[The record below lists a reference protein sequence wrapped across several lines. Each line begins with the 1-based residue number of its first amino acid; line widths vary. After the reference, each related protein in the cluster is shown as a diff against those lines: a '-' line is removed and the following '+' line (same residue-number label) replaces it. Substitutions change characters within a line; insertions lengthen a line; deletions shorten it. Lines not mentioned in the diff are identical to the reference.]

1 MHNTIKKIAAVNG
14 IVGFG
19 KSSLAV
25 TVPVISSMGIQCC
38 PVPTA
43 LFSNHPGF
51 PQFYKKDLTIE
62 LPTYLDYWKKLDL
75 TFDGILSGF
84 LSSLE
89 QIETVKRLITEFS
102 TKNTTVIIDPVM
114 GDHGHLYSVYTK
126 EMCEAMK
133 ELAAYAHIL
142 TPNLTEAC
150 ILADIP
156 YHDGDWSNEE
166 LHELLEH
173 LQRYPAGQI
182 VVSGISSEDCL
193 VNLIYDKAC
202 GTTIQK
208 QKKAGKERSGTGDV
222 FAAIIAGSAVHGI
235 PFEES
240 VTMAGQF
247 VREAIIFTEENHIP
261 STDGVYFEPL
271 LGALAASCIHRKI
284 PVPDCQK

>member
-51 PQFYKKDLTIE
+51 PQFYKKDLTNE
-62 LPTYLDYWKKLDL
+62 LPDYLDYWKKLDL

-84 LSSLE
+84 LSSLA

-114 GDHGHLYSVYTK
+114 GDHGRLYSVYTK

-156 YHDGDWSNEE
+156 YHDGDWSDCE
-166 LHELLEH
+166 LHALLAQLKE
-173 LQRYPAGQI
+173 QYPANQI
-182 VVSGISSEDCL
+182 VVSGISSEDFL
-193 VNLIYDKAC
+193 INLIFDKAH

-208 QKKAGKERSGTGDV
+208 QKKAGNERSGTGDV
-222 FAAIIAGSAVHGI
+222 FAAIIASNAVHGI

-247 VREAIIFTEENHIP
+247 IREAIIFTEENHIP
-261 STDGVYFEPL
+261 STDGVYLEPL
-271 LGALAASCIHRKI
+271 LGTLAAYSRKNTI
-284 PVPDCQK
+284 Y

>member
-1 MHNTIKKIAAVNG
+1 MHNTIPKIAAVNG

-25 TVPVISSMGIQCC
+25 TVPVISTMGIQCC

-51 PQFYKKDLTIE
+51 PQFYKKDLTAE
-62 LPTYLDYWKKLDL
+62 LPTYLDYWQTLDL

-89 QIETVKRLITEFS
+89 QIEMVKRLITEFS
-102 TKNTTVIIDPVM
+102 TKDTTVIIDPVM
-114 GDHGHLYSVYTK
+114 GDHGRLYSVYTTK
-126 EMCEAMK
+126 MCEAMK
-133 ELAAYAHIL
+133 ELATLAHIL

-156 YHDGDWSNEE
+156 YHAGDWTDAE
-166 LHELLEH
+166 LHELLGH
-173 LQRYPAGQI
+173 LKRYPATRI
-182 VVSGISSEDCL
+182 VVSGISSEDFL
-193 VNLIYDKAC
+193 VNLIYDRDN

-222 FAAIIAGSAVHGI
+222 FAAIIASNAVRGI
-235 PFEES
+235 PFEDS

-247 VREAIIFTEENHIP
+247 VREAIIFTEENNIP

-271 LGALAASCIHRKI
+271 LGKLSK
-284 PVPDCQK
+284 

>member
-25 TVPVISSMGIQCC
+25 TVPVISAMGIQCC

-51 PQFYKKDLTIE
+51 PQFYKKDLTTE
-62 LPTYLDYWKKLDL
+62 LPDYLDYWKKLDL
-75 TFDGILSGF
+75 SFNGILSGF

-89 QIETVKRLITEFS
+89 QIDMVKRLIREFS
-102 TKNTTVIIDPVM
+102 TPDTKVIIDPVM
-114 GDHGHLYSVYTK
+114 GDHGRLYSVYTK

-133 ELAAYAHIL
+133 ELASFAHIL

-150 ILADIP
+150 ILTDTP
-156 YHDGDWSNEE
+156 YHDGDWTDAE
-166 LHELLEH
+166 LHGLLAR
-173 LQRYPAGQI
+173 LKQYPANQI
-182 VVSGISSEDCL
+182 VVSGIASEDFL
-193 VNLIYDKAC
+193 VNLIYDKEN

-208 QKKAGKERSGTGDV
+208 QKKTGKERSGTGDV
-222 FAAIIAGSAVHGI
+222 FAAIIASNAVHGI

-240 VTMAGQF
+240 VTIAGQF
-247 VREAIIFTEENHIP
+247 VREAIIFTEENNIP

-271 LGALAASCIHRKI
+271 LGKLAK
-284 PVPDCQK
+284 

>member
-1 MHNTIKKIAAVNG
+1 MHNTIPKIAAVNG

-25 TVPVISSMGIQCC
+25 TVPVISAMGIQCC

-51 PQFYKKDLTIE
+51 PQFYKKDLTGE
-62 LPTYLDYWKKLDL
+62 LPDYLDYWKKLNL
-75 TFDGILSGF
+75 TFNGILSGF

-89 QIETVKRLITEFS
+89 QIDMVKRLITEFS
-102 TKNTTVIIDPVM
+102 TDTTKVIIDPVM
-114 GDHGHLYSVYTK
+114 GDNGRLYSVYTK

-133 ELAAYAHIL
+133 ELASYAHIL

-156 YHDGDWSNEE
+156 YHDGDWSNNE
-166 LHELLEH
+166 LHQLLEC
-173 LQRYPAGQI
+173 LKQYPADQM

-193 VNLIYDKAC
+193 VNLIYDKSN

-222 FAAIIAGSAVHGI
+222 FAAIIAVGAVRGI

-240 VTMAGQF
+240 VTRASRF
-247 VREAIIFTEENHIP
+247 VREAIIFTEENNIP

-271 LGALAASCIHRKI
+271 LSKLSEKPSQQGE
-284 PVPDCQK
+284 

>member
-25 TVPVISSMGIQCC
+25 TVPVISAMGIQCC

-51 PQFYKKDLTIE
+51 PQFYKKDLTGE
-62 LPTYLDYWKKLDL
+62 LPDYLDHWKKLGL
-75 TFDGILSGF
+75 TFGGILSGF

-89 QIETVKRLITEFS
+89 QIDLVKRLITEFS
-102 TKNTTVIIDPVM
+102 TETTKVIIDPVM
-114 GDHGHLYSVYTK
+114 GDHGRLYSVYTK

-133 ELAAYAHIL
+133 DLAAYAHIL

-150 ILADIP
+150 ILTDTP
-156 YHDGDWSNEE
+156 YHEGDWTNEE
-166 LHELLEH
+166 LHTLLDC
-173 LQRYPAGQI
+173 LKKYPAEQI

-193 VNLIYDKAC
+193 VNLIYDSIH

-208 QKKAGKERSGTGDV
+208 QKKAGNERSGTGDV
-222 FAAIIAGSAVHGI
+222 FAAIIASNAVNDV

-240 VTMAGQF
+240 VTMASRF
-247 VREAIIFTEENHIP
+247 IREAIIFTEENNIP

-271 LGALAASCIHRKI
+271 LGKLAK
-284 PVPDCQK
+284 

>member
-1 MHNTIKKIAAVNG
+1 MHNTIPKIAAVNG

-25 TVPVISSMGIQCC
+25 TVPVISAMGIQCC

-51 PQFYKKDLTIE
+51 PQFYKQNLTAE
-62 LPTYLDYWKKLDL
+62 LPSYLDYWQKLSL

-84 LSSLE
+84 LSSIE
-89 QIETVKRLITEFS
+89 QIELVKRLITDFS
-102 TKNTTVIIDPVM
+102 TERTRVIIDPVM
-114 GDHGHLYSVYTK
+114 GDNGHLYSVYTK

-133 ELAAYAHIL
+133 QLVSCAHIL

-150 ILADIP
+150 ILAGMD
-156 YHDGDWSNEE
+156 YHSGDWTDEE
-166 LHELLEH
+166 LHHLLDR
-173 LQRYPAGQI
+173 LTRYPAGQI
-182 VVSGISSEDCL
+182 VVSGITSEDFL
-193 VNLIYDKAC
+193 VNLIYDKEQ

-208 QKKAGKERSGTGDV
+208 QKKAGNERSGTGDV
-222 FAAIIAGSAVHGI
+222 FAAIIASNAVRGI

-247 VREAIIFTEENHIP
+247 VREAIIYTEEHHLP

-271 LGALAASCIHRKI
+271 LGRLAKW
-284 PVPDCQK
+284 

>member
-1 MHNTIKKIAAVNG
+1 MHNTIPKIAAVNG

-25 TVPVISSMGIQCC
+25 TVPVISAMGIQCC

-51 PQFYKKDLTIE
+51 PQFYKQNLTAE
-62 LPTYLDYWKKLDL
+62 LPSYLDYWQKLSL

-84 LSSLE
+84 LSSIE
-89 QIETVKRLITEFS
+89 QIELVKRLITEFS
-102 TKNTTVIIDPVM
+102 TEHSRVIIDPVM
-114 GDHGHLYSVYTK
+114 GDNGRLYSVYTK

-133 ELAAYAHIL
+133 QLVSCAHIL

-150 ILADIP
+150 ILAGMD
-156 YHDGDWSNEE
+156 YHSGDWTDTE
-166 LHELLEH
+166 LHQLLDR
-173 LQRYPAGQI
+173 LTRYPAEQI
-182 VVSGISSEDCL
+182 VVSGITSEDFL
-193 VNLIYDKAC
+193 VNLIFDRTQ
-202 GTTIQK
+202 GVTIQK
-208 QKKAGKERSGTGDV
+208 QKKAGNERSGTGDV
-222 FAAIIAGSAVHGI
+222 FAAIIASNAVHGI

-247 VREAIIFTEENHIP
+247 VREAILYTEEHHIP

-271 LGALAASCIHRKI
+271 LHRLATW
-284 PVPDCQK
+284 

>member
-51 PQFYKKDLTIE
+51 PQFYKKDLTHE
-62 LPTYLDYWKKLDL
+62 LPDYLDYWKKLDL

-84 LSSLE
+84 LSSLA

-114 GDHGHLYSVYTK
+114 GDHGRLYSVYTK

-156 YHDGDWSNEE
+156 YHDGDWSDCE
-166 LHELLEH
+166 LHALLAQLKE
-173 LQRYPAGQI
+173 QYPANQI
-182 VVSGISSEDCL
+182 VVSGISSEDFL
-193 VNLIYDKAC
+193 INLIFDKAH

-208 QKKAGKERSGTGDV
+208 QKKAGNERSGTGDV
-222 FAAIIAGSAVHGI
+222 FAAIIASNAVHGI

-247 VREAIIFTEENHIP
+247 IREAIIFTEENHIP

-271 LGALAASCIHRKI
+271 LGTLAAYSRKNTI
-284 PVPDCQK
+284 Y

>member
-1 MHNTIKKIAAVNG
+1 MHNTIPKIAAVNG

-25 TVPVISSMGIQCC
+25 TVPVISAIGIQCC

-51 PQFYKKDLTIE
+51 PQFYKKDLTQE
-62 LPTYLDYWKKLDL
+62 LPDYLDYWKKLDL

-89 QIETVKRLITEFS
+89 QIELVKHLITGFS
-102 TKNTTVIIDPVM
+102 TEQTKVIIDPVM
-114 GDHGHLYSVYTK
+114 GDHGRLYSVYTK

-133 ELAAYAHIL
+133 ELATYAHIL

-156 YHDGDWSNEE
+156 YHAGDWTDEE
-166 LHELLEH
+166 LHSLLEH
-173 LQRYPAGQI
+173 LQKYPAEQI
-182 VVSGISSEDCL
+182 VVSGISSEDFL
-193 VNLIYDKAC
+193 VNLIFDKAH

-208 QKKAGKERSGTGDV
+208 QKKAGNERSGTGDV
-222 FAAIIAGSAVHGI
+222 FAAIIASNAVRGI

-240 VTMAGQF
+240 VTRAGQF
-247 VREAIIFTEENHIP
+247 VREAIIFTEENNIP

-271 LGALAASCIHRKI
+271 LGKLAQEQTTRRITL
-284 PVPDCQK
+284 

>member
-25 TVPVISSMGIQCC
+25 TVPVISAMGIQCC
-38 PVPTA
+38 PIPTA

-51 PQFYKKDLTIE
+51 PQFYKKDLSNE
-62 LPTYLDYWKKLDL
+62 LPDYLDYWKKLDL
-75 TFDGILSGF
+75 TFNGILSGF

-89 QIETVKRLITEFS
+89 QIDLVKRLITEFS
-102 TKNTTVIIDPVM
+102 TENTKVIIDPVM
-114 GDHGHLYSVYTK
+114 GDNGHLYSVYTT

-133 ELAAYAHIL
+133 DLATYAHIL

-156 YHDGDWSNEE
+156 YHEEDWTNEE
-166 LHELLEH
+166 LHTLLDC
-173 LQRYPAGQI
+173 LKKYPAELI

-193 VNLIYDKAC
+193 VNLIYDKEC
-202 GTTIQK
+202 GATIQK

-222 FAAIIAGSAVHGI
+222 FAAIIASNAVNGV

-240 VTMAGQF
+240 VTMASSF
-247 VREAIIFTEENHIP
+247 IREAIIFTEENDIP

-271 LGALAASCIHRKI
+271 LGKLAK
-284 PVPDCQK
+284 Q

>member
-1 MHNTIKKIAAVNG
+1 MHNNIPKIAAVNG

-25 TVPVISSMGIQCC
+25 TVPVISAMGIQCC

-51 PQFYKKDLTIE
+51 PQFYKKDLTNE
-62 LPTYLDYWKKLDL
+62 LSDYLDYWKKLDL
-75 TFDGILSGF
+75 TFNGILSGF

-89 QIETVKRLITEFS
+89 QIELVKRLITEFS
-102 TKNTTVIIDPVM
+102 TKTTKVIIDPVM
-114 GDHGHLYSVYTK
+114 GDHGRLYSVYTL

-133 ELAAYAHIL
+133 ELASYAHIL

-150 ILADIP
+150 ILTDIP
-156 YHDGDWSNEE
+156 YHDGDWTNEE
-166 LHELLEH
+166 LHALLDK
-173 LQRYPAGQI
+173 LKKYPARQI

-193 VNLIYDKAC
+193 VNLIYDGTR

-208 QKKAGKERSGTGDV
+208 QKKAGNERSGTGDV
-222 FAAIIAGSAVHGI
+222 FAAIIASNAVREI

-240 VTMAGQF
+240 VTMASSF
-247 VREAIIFTEENHIP
+247 IREAIIFTEENHIP

-271 LGALAASCIHRKI
+271 LGKLTK
-284 PVPDCQK
+284 

>member
-25 TVPVISSMGIQCC
+25 TVPVISAMGIQCC

-51 PQFYKKDLTIE
+51 PQFYKKDLTNE
-62 LPTYLDYWKKLDL
+62 LPDYLDYWKKLDL

-84 LSSLE
+84 LSSME
-89 QIETVKRLITEFS
+89 QIETVKRLITGFS
-102 TKNTTVIIDPVM
+102 TEKTKVIIDPVM
-114 GDHGHLYSVYTK
+114 GDHGRLYSVYTK

-150 ILADIP
+150 ILTDIP
-156 YHDGDWSNEE
+156 YHDGDWTNEE
-166 LHELLEH
+166 LHRLLEE
-173 LQRYPAGQI
+173 LQRYPASQI

-193 VNLIYDKAC
+193 VNLIYDKSV

-208 QKKAGKERSGTGDV
+208 QKKAGNERSGTGDV
-222 FAAIIAGSAVHGI
+222 FAAIIASNAVHGI

-271 LGALAASCIHRKI
+271 LKKLSK
-284 PVPDCQK
+284 

>member
-1 MHNTIKKIAAVNG
+1 MHNSIKKIAAVNG

-25 TVPVISSMGIQCC
+25 TVPVISAMGIQCC

-51 PQFYKKDLTIE
+51 LQFYKKDLTAE
-62 LPTYLDYWKKLDL
+62 LPGYLDYWKKLDL
-75 TFDGILSGF
+75 NFNGILSGF

-89 QIETVKRLITEFS
+89 QIELVKRLISEFS
-102 TKNTTVIIDPVM
+102 AKDTKVIIDPVM
-114 GDHGHLYSVYTK
+114 GDHGRLYSVYTK
-126 EMCEAMK
+126 EMCGAMK
-133 ELAAYAHIL
+133 DLAAYAHIL

-150 ILADIP
+150 ILTDVP
-156 YHDGDWSNEE
+156 YHEGDWTNEE
-166 LHELLEH
+166 LHALLER
-173 LQRYPAGQI
+173 LKKYPAEQI

-193 VNLIYDKAC
+193 VNLIYDKNH

-222 FAAIIAGSAVHGI
+222 FAAIIASNAVHGI

-240 VTMAGQF
+240 VTMA
-247 VREAIIFTEENHIP
+247 
-261 STDGVYFEPL
+261 
-271 LGALAASCIHRKI
+271 
-284 PVPDCQK
+284 

>member
-1 MHNTIKKIAAVNG
+1 MHNTIPKIAAVNG

-51 PQFYKKDLTIE
+51 SQFYKKDLTTE
-62 LPTYLDYWKKLDL
+62 LPTYLDYWRKLNL

-89 QIETVKRLITEFS
+89 QIDMVKRLITEFS
-102 TKNTTVIIDPVM
+102 TKETKVIIDPVM

-133 ELAAYAHIL
+133 ELASYAHIL

-150 ILADIP
+150 ILADVP
-156 YHDGDWSNEE
+156 YHDGDWNDEE
-166 LHELLEH
+166 LHTLLEQLKH
-173 LQRYPAGQI
+173 YPAEQI
-182 VVSGISSEDCL
+182 VVSGISSDDFL
-193 VNLIYDKAC
+193 INLIYDKES
-202 GTTIQK
+202 GITIQK

-222 FAAIIAGSAVHGI
+222 FAAIIASNAVRGI

-247 VREAIIFTEENHIP
+247 VRKAIIFTEENHIP

-271 LGALAASCIHRKI
+271 LGKLTK
-284 PVPDCQK
+284 QN

>member
-1 MHNTIKKIAAVNG
+1 MHNSIKKIAAVNG

-25 TVPVISSMGIQCC
+25 TVPVISAMGIQCC

-51 PQFYKKDLTIE
+51 LQFYKKDLTAE
-62 LPTYLDYWKKLDL
+62 LPGYLDYWKKLDL
-75 TFDGILSGF
+75 NFNGILSGF

-89 QIETVKRLITEFS
+89 QIELVKRLISEFS
-102 TKNTTVIIDPVM
+102 AKDTKVIIDPVM
-114 GDHGHLYSVYTK
+114 GDHGRLYSVYTK
-126 EMCEAMK
+126 EMCGAMK
-133 ELAAYAHIL
+133 DLAAYAHIL

-150 ILADIP
+150 ILTDVP
-156 YHDGDWSNEE
+156 YHEGDWTNEE
-166 LHELLEH
+166 LHALLER
-173 LQRYPAGQI
+173 LKKYPAEQI

-193 VNLIYDKAC
+193 VNLIYDKAN

-222 FAAIIAGSAVHGI
+222 FAAIIASNAVHGV

-240 VTMAGQF
+240 VTMASSF
-247 VREAIIFTEENHIP
+247 IREAIIYTEENNIP

-271 LGALAASCIHRKI
+271 LGKLAN
-284 PVPDCQK
+284 

>member
-1 MHNTIKKIAAVNG
+1 MHNTIPKIAAVNG

-25 TVPVISSMGIQCC
+25 TVPVISAMGIQCC

-51 PQFYKKDLTIE
+51 PQFYKKDLSNE
-62 LPTYLDYWKKLDL
+62 LPDYLDYWKKLDL

-84 LSSLE
+84 LSSLK

-102 TKNTTVIIDPVM
+102 TENTKVIIDPVM
-114 GDHGHLYSVYTK
+114 GDNGRLYSVYTK
-126 EMCEAMK
+126 EMCDAMK
-133 ELAAYAHIL
+133 ELVRYAHIL

-150 ILADIP
+150 ILTDTP
-156 YHDGDWSNEE
+156 YHDGDWTNEE
-166 LHELLEH
+166 LHTLLNR
-173 LQRYPAGQI
+173 LKKFPAAQI

-193 VNLIYDKAC
+193 VNLIYDKNH

-222 FAAIIAGSAVHGI
+222 FAAIIASNAVRGI

-240 VTMAGQF
+240 VTMASGF
-247 VREAIIFTEENHIP
+247 IREAIIFTEENNIP

-271 LGALAASCIHRKI
+271 LGKLSK
-284 PVPDCQK
+284 

>member
-1 MHNTIKKIAAVNG
+1 MHNTIPKIAAVNG

-25 TVPVISSMGIQCC
+25 TVPVISAMGIQCC
-38 PVPTA
+38 PIPTA

-51 PQFYKKDLTIE
+51 PQFYKKDLTTE
-62 LPTYLDYWKKLDL
+62 LPSYLDYWKKLEL

-89 QIETVKRLITEFS
+89 QIEMVKRLITEFS
-102 TKNTTVIIDPVM
+102 TERTKIIIDPVM
-114 GDHGHLYSVYTK
+114 GDHGRLYSVYTK

-133 ELAAYAHIL
+133 NLASYAHIL

-150 ILADIP
+150 ILADIS
-156 YHDGDWSNEE
+156 YHLGDWTDEE
-166 LHELLEH
+166 LHALLER
-173 LQRYPAGQI
+173 LKQYPAEQI
-182 VVSGISSEDCL
+182 VVSGISSEDFL
-193 VNLIYDKAC
+193 VNLIYDKAH

-222 FAAIIAGSAVHGI
+222 FAAIIASNAVHGI
-235 PFEES
+235 SFEES

-247 VREAIIFTEENHIP
+247 VREAIIFTEENNIP

-271 LGALAASCIHRKI
+271 LGKLTTHY
-284 PVPDCQK
+284 

>member
-1 MHNTIKKIAAVNG
+1 MHNTIPKIAAVNG

-25 TVPVISSMGIQCC
+25 TVPVISAMGIQCC

-51 PQFYKKDLTIE
+51 PQFYKQDLTAE
-62 LPTYLDYWKKLDL
+62 LPTYLDYWSKLSL

-89 QIETVKRLITEFS
+89 QISMVKRLITEFS
-102 TKNTTVIIDPVM
+102 TEQTKIIIDPVM
-114 GDHGHLYSVYTK
+114 GDHGRLYSVYTT

-133 ELAAYAHIL
+133 DLASYAHIL

-150 ILADIP
+150 ILAGLS
-156 YHDGDWSNEE
+156 YHDGDWTDAE
-166 LHELLEH
+166 LHTLLDR
-173 LQRYPAGQI
+173 LKNYPAKQI
-182 VVSGISSEDCL
+182 VVSGITCEDFL
-193 VNLIYDKAC
+193 INLIYDEAL

-208 QKKAGKERSGTGDV
+208 QKKVGNERSGTGDV
-222 FAAIIAGSAVHGI
+222 FAAIIASNAVRGV

-240 VTMAGQF
+240 ITMAGKF
-247 VREAIIFTEENHIP
+247 IREAILFTEENHIP

-271 LGALAASCIHRKI
+271 LGKLMQNEFYTR
-284 PVPDCQK
+284 

>member
-1 MHNTIKKIAAVNG
+1 MHNRIKKIAAVNG

-25 TVPVISSMGIQCC
+25 TVPVISAMGIQCC

-51 PQFYKKDLTIE
+51 PQFYKKDLTTE
-62 LPTYLDYWKKLDL
+62 LPTYLDYWQKLDL

-89 QIETVKRLITEFS
+89 QIEMVKHLIAEFS
-102 TKNTTVIIDPVM
+102 TKQTKVIIDPVM
-114 GDHGHLYSVYTK
+114 GDHGRLYSVYTR

-133 ELAAYAHIL
+133 DLAAYAHIL

-156 YHDGDWSNEE
+156 YHSGDWNNEE
-166 LHELLEH
+166 LHELLGH
-173 LQRYPAGQI
+173 LKQYPAEQI
-182 VVSGISSEDCL
+182 VVSGISSEDFL
-193 VNLIYDKAC
+193 VNLIYDKVC

-222 FAAIIAGSAVHGI
+222 FAAIIASNAVHGI

-240 VTMAGQF
+240 VTLAGQF
-247 VREAIIFTEENHIP
+247 IREAIIFTEENSIP

-271 LGALAASCIHRKI
+271 LGKLTRPKEN
-284 PVPDCQK
+284 

>member
-1 MHNTIKKIAAVNG
+1 MHNTIPKIAAVNG

-25 TVPVISSMGIQCC
+25 TVPVVSAMGIQCC

-51 PQFYKKDLTIE
+51 QQFYKKDLTTE
-62 LPTYLDYWKKLDL
+62 LPDYLDYWKKLDL
-75 TFDGILSGF
+75 TFHGILSGF

-89 QIETVKRLITEFS
+89 QIDMVKRLITEFS
-102 TKNTTVIIDPVM
+102 TPDTKVIIDPVM
-114 GDHGHLYSVYTK
+114 GDHGRLYSVYTK

-133 ELAAYAHIL
+133 DLASYAHIL

-156 YHDGDWSNEE
+156 YHDGDWNDAE
-166 LHELLEH
+166 LHGLLAR
-173 LQRYPAGQI
+173 LKQYPAEQI
-182 VVSGISSEDCL
+182 VVSGITSEDFL
-193 VNLIYDKAC
+193 VNLIYDKAN

-222 FAAIIAGSAVHGI
+222 FAAIIASNAVHGI

-240 VTMAGQF
+240 VTMASSF
-247 VREAIIFTEENHIP
+247 IREAIMFTEENNIP

-271 LGALAASCIHRKI
+271 LGKLTK
-284 PVPDCQK
+284 QY

>member
-1 MHNTIKKIAAVNG
+1 MHNGIKKIAAVNG

-25 TVPVISSMGIQCC
+25 TVPVISAMGIQCC
-38 PVPTA
+38 PMPTA

-51 PQFYKKDLTIE
+51 PQFYKKDLTTE
-62 LPTYLDYWKKLDL
+62 LPEYLNYWQKLSL

-84 LSSLE
+84 LSSQE
-89 QIETVKRLITEFS
+89 QIEMVKHLIRAFS
-102 TKNTTVIIDPVM
+102 TERTKVIIDPIM
-114 GDHGHLYSVYTK
+114 GDNGRLYSVYTK

-133 ELAAYAHIL
+133 ELVSYAHIL

-156 YHDGDWSNEE
+156 YHSGDWTDKE
-166 LHELLEH
+166 LHELLRH
-173 LQRYPAGQI
+173 LKKYPAEQI
-182 VVSGISSEDCL
+182 VVSGISSEDFL
-193 VNLIYDKAC
+193 VNLIYDKAH

-222 FAAIIAGSAVHGI
+222 FAAIIASNAVHGR

-247 VREAIIFTEENHIP
+247 VREAIIFTEENKIP

-271 LGALAASCIHRKI
+271 LGTLSRSALSDGRTIQQR
-284 PVPDCQK
+284 

>member
-1 MHNTIKKIAAVNG
+1 MHNRIKKIAAVNG

-51 PQFYKKDLTIE
+51 PQFYKKDLTTE
-62 LPTYLDYWKKLDL
+62 LPTYLDYWKKLEL

-89 QIETVKRLITEFS
+89 QIDTVKRLITEFS
-102 TKNTTVIIDPVM
+102 TETTTVIIDPVM
-114 GDHGHLYSVYTK
+114 GDHGRLYSVYTG

-133 ELAAYAHIL
+133 ELASYAHIL

-166 LHELLEH
+166 LHELLSCLH
-173 LQRYPAGQI
+173 RYPAKQI

-193 VNLIYDKAC
+193 VNLIYDKAH

-208 QKKAGKERSGTGDV
+208 QKKAGSERSGTGDV
-222 FAAIIAGSAVHGI
+222 FAAIIASNAVHGI

-240 VTMAGQF
+240 VTMASSF
-247 VREAIIFTEENHIP
+247 IREAIIFTEENNIP
-261 STDGVYFEPL
+261 STDGVYFDPL
-271 LGALAASCIHRKI
+271 LGTLATHPNIS
-284 PVPDCQK
+284 

>member
-1 MHNTIKKIAAVNG
+1 MHNTIPKIAAVNG

-25 TVPVISSMGIQCC
+25 TVPVISAMGIQCC

-51 PQFYKKDLTIE
+51 PQFYKQDLTTE
-62 LPTYLDYWKKLDL
+62 LPSYLDYWKKLDL

-84 LSSLE
+84 LSSME
-89 QIETVKRLITEFS
+89 QIATVKRLITEFS
-102 TKNTTVIIDPVM
+102 TEHTKVIIDPVM
-114 GDHGHLYSVYTK
+114 GDNGRLYSVYTK

-133 ELAAYAHIL
+133 ELASYADIL

-150 ILADIP
+150 ILTDLP
-156 YHDGDWSNEE
+156 YHDGDWTDEE
-166 LHELLEH
+166 LHKLLELLK
-173 LQRYPAGQI
+173 QYPASQI
-182 VVSGISSEDCL
+182 VVSGITSEDFL
-193 VNLIYDKAC
+193 VNLIYDKEH

-222 FAAIIAGSAVHGI
+222 FAAIIASNAVRGI
-235 PFEES
+235 TFEES

-247 VREAIIFTEENHIP
+247 VREAIIFTEENKIP

-271 LGALAASCIHRKI
+271 LWKLSQQNHII
-284 PVPDCQK
+284 

>member
-1 MHNTIKKIAAVNG
+1 MHNTIPKIAAVNG

-25 TVPVISSMGIQCC
+25 TVPVISAMGIQCC

-43 LFSNHPGF
+43 LLSNHPGF
-51 PQFYKKDLTIE
+51 PQFYKKDFTSE
-62 LPTYLDYWKKLDL
+62 LPDYLDYWKKLHL

-89 QIETVKRLITEFS
+89 QIALVKRLITEFS
-102 TKNTTVIIDPVM
+102 TENTKVIIDPVM
-114 GDHGHLYSVYTK
+114 GDHGRLYSVYTE

-133 ELAAYAHIL
+133 ELASYAHIL

-150 ILADIP
+150 ILANIP
-156 YHDGDWSNEE
+156 YHDGDWTNEE
-166 LHELLEH
+166 LHALLDY
-173 LQRYPAGQI
+173 LKKYPAEQI

-193 VNLIYDKAC
+193 VNLIYDRNH

-222 FAAIIAGSAVHGI
+222 FAAIIASNAVRGI
-235 PFEES
+235 SFEES
-240 VTMAGQF
+240 VTMASSF
-247 VREAIIFTEENHIP
+247 IREAIIFTEENLIP

-271 LGALAASCIHRKI
+271 LGKLAN
-284 PVPDCQK
+284 

>member
-1 MHNTIKKIAAVNG
+1 MHNTIPKIAAVNG

-25 TVPVISSMGIQCC
+25 TVPVISAMGIQCC

-51 PQFYKKDLTIE
+51 PQFYKKDLTTE
-62 LPTYLDYWKKLDL
+62 LPDYLDDWQKLSL

-89 QIETVKRLITEFS
+89 QIEMVKRLITEFS
-102 TKNTTVIIDPVM
+102 TEHTKVIIDPVM
-114 GDHGHLYSVYTK
+114 GDNGRLYSVYTK

-133 ELAAYAHIL
+133 ELASYAHIL

-150 ILADIP
+150 ILADLP
-156 YHDGDWSNEE
+156 YHSGDWSNDE
-166 LHELLEH
+166 LHALLER
-173 LQRYPAGQI
+173 LKPYPAEQM
-182 VVSGISSEDCL
+182 VVSGISSEDFL
-193 VNLIYDKAC
+193 VNLIYDKNH

-208 QKKAGKERSGTGDV
+208 QKKAGNERSGTGDV
-222 FAAIIAGSAVHGI
+222 FAAIIASDAVRGI

-240 VTMAGQF
+240 VTKASQF
-247 VREAIIFTEENHIP
+247 IREAIIFTEENHIP

-271 LGALAASCIHRKI
+271 LGKLAEKH
-284 PVPDCQK
+284 

>member
-25 TVPVISSMGIQCC
+25 TVPVISAMGIQCC

-51 PQFYKKDLTIE
+51 TQFYKKDLTNE
-62 LPTYLDYWKKLDL
+62 LPVYLDYWQKLDL
-75 TFDGILSGF
+75 SFNGILSGF
-84 LSSLE
+84 LSSIE

-102 TKNTTVIIDPVM
+102 TSETKVIIDPVM
-114 GDHGHLYSVYTK
+114 GDNGRLYSVYTK

-133 ELAAYAHIL
+133 ELAALAHIL

-150 ILADIP
+150 ILTDTP
-156 YHDGDWSNEE
+156 YHDGDWSDEE
-166 LHELLEH
+166 LHKLLAC
-173 LQRYPAGQI
+173 LKQYPAEQI
-182 VVSGISSEDCL
+182 VVSGITDHEFL
-193 VNLIYDKAC
+193 VNLIYDKTN

-222 FAAIIAGSAVHGI
+222 FAAIIASNAVHGI
-235 PFEES
+235 SFEES
-240 VTMAGQF
+240 VTMASSF
-247 VREAIIFTEENHIP
+247 IREAIIFTEENNIP

-271 LGALAASCIHRKI
+271 LGKLNTFI
-284 PVPDCQK
+284 

>member
-1 MHNTIKKIAAVNG
+1 MHNSIKKIAAVNG

-25 TVPVISSMGIQCC
+25 TVPVISAMGIQCC

-51 PQFYKKDLTIE
+51 PQFYKKDLTTE
-62 LPTYLDYWKKLDL
+62 LPDYLNYWKKLDL

-89 QIETVKRLITEFS
+89 QMEMVKRLITEFS
-102 TKNTTVIIDPVM
+102 TEHTKVIIDPVM
-114 GDHGHLYSVYTK
+114 GDHGRLYSVYTK
-126 EMCEAMK
+126 EMCKSMK
-133 ELAAYAHIL
+133 DLAAYAHIL

-150 ILADIP
+150 ILADIT
-156 YHDGDWSNEE
+156 YHDGDWTNKE
-166 LHELLEH
+166 LHELLGR
-173 LQRYPAGQI
+173 LTRYPAEQI
-182 VVSGISSEDCL
+182 VVSGISSEDFL
-193 VNLIYDKAC
+193 VNLIYDKAH

-222 FAAIIAGSAVHGI
+222 FAAIIASNAVHGI

-247 VREAIIFTEENHIP
+247 IREAIIFTEENHIP

-271 LGALAASCIHRKI
+271 LAKLTKQS
-284 PVPDCQK
+284 